1 MGFFL
6 LAMMIACVW
15 MAIFFYR
22 EMHRILK
29 VHPLINLIGSTLAFF
44 CFIMLSY
51 WILGSSIPTLPPGQ
65 ASPEIPWTTP
75 FGLMAAT
82 VAWYWITEAMAHYI
96 REMLSHHASRI
107 SPRSRH

>member
-22 EMHRILK
+22 EMHRSLK

-44 CFIMLSY
+44 SFIMLSY
-51 WILGSSIPTLPPGQ
+51 WILGSSIPTLPPGD
-65 ASPEIPWTTP
+65 ASPDISWKIP
-75 FGLMAAT
+75 FGLFAAT
-82 VAWYWITEAMAHYI
+82 VAWYYITTA
-96 REMLSHHASRI
+96 I
-107 SPRSRH
+107 SYYVKQRLSRHTRSPHRGL